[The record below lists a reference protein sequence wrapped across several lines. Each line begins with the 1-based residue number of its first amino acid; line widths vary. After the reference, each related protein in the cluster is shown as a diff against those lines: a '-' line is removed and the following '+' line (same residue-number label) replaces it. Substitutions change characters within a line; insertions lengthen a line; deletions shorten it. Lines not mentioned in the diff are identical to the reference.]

1 MRYQKYYANDDK
13 IFKVA
18 KFANMNNLSVTF
30 HCGEIYDDNGES
42 SYSEYSDAKFI
53 EELAVKFPKVNFIA
67 SHKLA

>member
-1 MRYQKYYANDDK
+1 
-13 IFKVA
+13 
-18 KFANMNNLSVTF
+18 MNNLSVTF

-67 SHKLA
+67 SHKLT